1 MKFGQVIDSRGI
13 YFWEIFI
20 IWKTGP
26 KPMLFIIYQ
35 PITFNQKPTRMT
47 FVTSNTFEG
56 VHSGDQIY

>member
-1 MKFGQVIDSRGI
+1 MKFGQVIDSRGK

-20 IWKTGP
+20 IWKTEP

-35 PITFNQKPTRMT
+35 PMTFNQKPTRMT

-56 VHSGDQIY
+56 VH